1 MSTINR
7 YHRNPN
13 QVIVRRWTPGMPDNM
28 GRIVGDLRARERLYA
43 EELGADG
50 VDRKA
55 VQEQLSSVRAKLA
68 EIGYA

>member
-28 GRIVGDLRARERLYA
+28 GRIVGDLRARERLFE
-43 EELGADG
+43 EELNTANAEAAQIGLNA
-50 VDRKA
+50 
-55 VQEQLSSVRAKLA
+55 VRAKLA
-68 EIGYA
+68 EMGY